1 MTFEEWKV
9 ARDNSVKF
17 AQETIESIKK
27 SSEDSGLGDLFG
39 AAYNNTII
47 SEIRDYNENIMI
59 TLIETD
65 LFQIAAAL
73 NKIAEGSAK
82 APRIMFKNPEATP
95 RGYWIPMEYDMYKC
109 NICGEVLCCKAN
121 YCPECGAKMK
131 DDNDDN

>member
-9 ARDNSVKF
+9 ARDNSIKF

-27 SSEDSGLGDLFG
+27 DNSELNKLFG
-39 AAYNNTII
+39 SAYTNAITD
-47 SEIRDYNENIMI
+47 EIRDYNENIMI

-73 NKIAEGSAK
+73 NKIAEGSVN

-109 NICGEVLCCKAN
+109 NVCGEVLCCKAN

-131 DDNDDN
+131 DDERE